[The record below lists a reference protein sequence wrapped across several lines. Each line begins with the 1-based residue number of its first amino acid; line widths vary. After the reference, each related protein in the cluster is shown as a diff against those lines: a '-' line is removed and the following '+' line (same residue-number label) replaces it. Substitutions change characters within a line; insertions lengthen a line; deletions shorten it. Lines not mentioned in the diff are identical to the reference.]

1 MGLLGRFGGTLFLS
15 AALLFCVEPMVA
27 KMLTPLLGGAPAVW
41 ITCIVFFQA
50 ALLAGYAFAHATV
63 AKLGVRRQA
72 MLQIAVVFLPL
83 AVLPIRIRESA
94 ASALDGSRA
103 PALELLVV
111 LMTSVGLPFFVLSTT
126 APLLQKWFSR
136 LGHPSGEDPYFLYGA
151 SNLGSLLALAA
162 YPALIEPRLGLSSQS
177 GFWMWGYGALAL
189 MVTTCAIP
197 VIRATSASAS
207 TPTPTSTPT
216 STIAGMRRLRW
227 VALSFVPSSFL
238 LGITTYITTDLA
250 PIPLFWVIPLA
261 VYLLTFI
268 LVFAK
273 KPPIPHRWMVRILP
287 FAVTATV
294 LMLLVGATQPVLLI
308 VPPHLCTFFIACMV
322 CHGELAADR
331 PPPEH
336 LTEFYLWVSVG
347 GVLGGLFNG
356 IVAPALFSSVVE
368 YPLVMVLA
376 SLCRRV
382 PRAKEAKEDDPR
394 ARRLDVLLPAGIGV
408 VTLALVLGGR
418 AFGFDPTGNA
428 FTLLLGV
435 PLLVNYGFL
444 ERPLRFGL
452 GIGACLLAGSVA
464 ATEGRTLDVE
474 RNFFGIV
481 RVSEDPSGRFT
492 EIVHGNTV
500 HGRQSRDPAL
510 RRTPFG
516 YYTRTGPLGQVFE
529 AFRSSIAAAPRSG
542 VSEGRRPRVAI
553 IGLGSGG
560 MAPYAEP
567 GDDWTFYELN
577 PAMVRIAEDPRLFT
591 YLSDA
596 FPDPSR
602 LHVVLGD
609 ARLRLH
615 DAPDGYYDLLVL
627 DAFSSDS
634 IPAHLLT
641 REALALYRVKVRPD
655 AIIVAHISNR
665 YLNLGPVF
673 GALARDA
680 GLSIRGRED
689 THLEKADLDAG
700 KMGSVWVA
708 LAANDADLGPLVGDA
723 RWVTVRRD
731 FSQVWSDD
739 FSNLFAVFRW

>member
-1 MGLLGRFGGTLFLS
+1 MGLLVRFGGTLFLS

-41 ITCIVFFQA
+41 ITCMVFFQA
-50 ALLAGYAFAHATV
+50 ALLAGYAYAHATV

-72 MLQIAVVFLPL
+72 MLQIAIVFLPL
-83 AVLPIRIRESA
+83 VVLPIRIRESA
-94 ASALDGSRA
+94 AGALDGSRA

-162 YPALIEPRLGLSSQS
+162 YPAVVEPRLGLSRQS
-177 GFWMWGYGALAL
+177 SWWMWGYGALAV

-197 VIRATSASAS
+197 VLRATSTSTPTS
-207 TPTPTSTPT
+207 TPTPTPTSTATAT
-216 STIAGMRRLRW
+216 SIAGMRRLRW

-273 KPPIPHRWMVRILP
+273 KPPIPHRWMIRILP
-287 FAVTATV
+287 FSVTATV

-308 VPPHLCTFFIACMV
+308 VPPHLLTFFIACMV
-322 CHGELAADR
+322 CHGELAKDR

-336 LTEFYLWVSVG
+336 LTEFYLWISVG

-356 IVAPALFSSVVE
+356 IVAPAVFSSVVE

-382 PRAKEAKEDDPR
+382 PRAGDDAAR
-394 ARRLDVLLPAGIGV
+394 ARRLDFLLPVGIGA
-408 VTLALVLGGR
+408 VTLGLVVGGR
-418 AFGFDPTGNA
+418 AFGFDPNGNA
-428 FTLLLGV
+428 FTFLFGL

-444 ERPLRFGL
+444 ERPVRFALGL
-452 GIGACLLAGSVA
+452 GACLLAGSFA
-464 ATEGRTLDVE
+464 ATQGRTLDVE

-481 RVSEDPSGRFT
+481 RVSVDPGGHFT

-516 YYTRTGPLGQVFE
+516 YYTRSGPLGQVFD
-529 AFRSSIAAAPRSG
+529 AFRSTTAEAPSPGGTR
-542 VSEGRRPRVAI
+542 RVAV

-567 GDDWTFYELN
+567 SDDWTFYELN

-596 FPDPSR
+596 FPDPSH

-615 DAPDGYYDLLVL
+615 EAPDGYYDLLVL

-641 REALALYRVKVRPD
+641 REALALYRAKARPD

-673 GALARDA
+673 GALARDR

-689 THLEKADLDAG
+689 THLDKADLDAG
-700 KMGSVWVA
+700 KMGSVWVT
-708 LAANDADLGPLVGDA
+708 LAANDAALGPIVADA

-731 FSQVWSDD
+731 FPQVWSDD